1 MISFL
6 GYVLY
11 AVVLYAVW
19 KVSAIKTLV
28 DQALMLAPELSI
40 GMFTLYF
47 YPLVLAI
54 VLLVF
59 RKKDVSHGQLLSKQ
73 TNIAA
78 SVAVSLGLIGTFQG
92 LTAMVSSIAASMG
105 GEGDLS
111 EKMGSMIGAISQAL
125 SAMSYAFLTSI
136 LGVAVSV
143 LLILSLNFWSFR
155 FKGQNKEASNNEL
168 LPKLVDEIRCVVQ
181 EIKDVN
187 DLNKLSFVEI
197 NKLVKSEETTV
208 RLAYAL
214 ELLIENE
221 EKTNENI
228 NIFKKEIETLLID
241 LCEKNGKKIEDL
253 SSLLMNALG
262 GIQDVSEKH
271 LDTAIEQKFILS
283 SFKEEMENERNKL
296 KLALKE
302 LVK

>member
-1 MISFL
+1 MWFVNFLYLLEVIKLISFL

-187 DLNKLSFVEI
+187 DLNKLSSVEI

-208 RLAYAL
+208 
-214 ELLIENE
+214 
-221 EKTNENI
+221 
-228 NIFKKEIETLLID
+228 
-241 LCEKNGKKIEDL
+241 
-253 SSLLMNALG
+253 
-262 GIQDVSEKH
+262 
-271 LDTAIEQKFILS
+271 
-283 SFKEEMENERNKL
+283 
-296 KLALKE
+296 
-302 LVK
+302 